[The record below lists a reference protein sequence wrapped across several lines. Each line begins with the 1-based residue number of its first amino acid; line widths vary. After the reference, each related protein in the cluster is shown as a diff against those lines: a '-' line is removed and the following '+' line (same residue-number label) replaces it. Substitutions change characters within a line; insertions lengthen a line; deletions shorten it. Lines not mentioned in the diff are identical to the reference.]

1 MSFEDTPITIN
12 SVFTNQRVLLEMGAV
27 MKTKE
32 CSLTGMLAMFAIKQ
46 KWTRHRLVPLYNE

>member
-1 MSFEDTPITIN
+1 MSIEDTPITIN